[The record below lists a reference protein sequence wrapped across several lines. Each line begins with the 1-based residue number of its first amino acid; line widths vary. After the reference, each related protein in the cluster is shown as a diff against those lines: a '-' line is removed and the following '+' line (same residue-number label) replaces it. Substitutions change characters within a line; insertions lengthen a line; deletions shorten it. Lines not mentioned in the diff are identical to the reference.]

1 MFMFSRY
8 ASHRLAVL
16 ASCTLL
22 SFVSGCGGSGSSS
35 IAPLGPENAQ
45 EAMEAYDKDGS
56 GFLSAEE
63 LKQSPPLLAS
73 ATRIDTDHDGA
84 ISLAELTTRMEGVAA
99 GALYIGLSVRIT
111 ENGRP
116 VEGTTL
122 TLIPEPFMG
131 DACPTY
137 SGTSGPGGY
146 CPVESDGAE
155 LLGAPAG
162 WYRAEVTKPGVGTPV
177 VKGLEIASDTT
188 GNRVEIAL

>member
-1 MFMFSRY
+1 MLKFSLY
-8 ASHRLAVL
+8 VVTP
-16 ASCTLL
+16 CTLL
-22 SFVSGCGGSGSSS
+22 AFASGCGGGASTK
-35 IAPLGPENAQ
+35 ITPLGPENAQ
-45 EAMEAYDKDGS
+45 KAMEAYDKDGN
-56 GFLSAEE
+56 GALSAEE
-63 LKQSPPLLAS
+63 LKQSLPLLAS
-73 ATRIDTDHDGA
+73 ATRIDADHDGA

-116 VEGTTL
+116 VEGAQVTL
-122 TLIPEPFMG
+122 VPEPFMG
-131 DACPTY
+131 DAYPTY

-146 CPVESDGAE
+146 CPVESNGAE

-162 WYRAEVTKPGVGTPV
+162 WYRAEVTKPGAGTPV